1 MLTLIRNGRLYA
13 PDEIGKRDILIA
25 AGKIIKI
32 AENIVAPQSLEV
44 QTVDAA
50 GKIITPGFI
59 DLHVHITGGG
69 GEGGPATRVPEIQL
83 SRITRAGV
91 TTVLGVLGTDDVTRH
106 PESLLAKA
114 IALEKEG
121 ITAYILIGSYQFP
134 PATIT
139 GSVRKDIALIPHVL
153 GVGEVALSDH
163 RSSQPAFEDIARL
176 VAAARVGGMIGGKP
190 GIVQFHM
197 GSGQKGLDFLF
208 RLVEET
214 EIPIGHFF
222 RPILPDRRHCLSNAC
237 VLRRWVETWISRLP
251 ASGSIGRSAP
261 GKLSG
266 NSDPPG
272 LPSEQIT
279 LSSDSNGSMP
289 IFNENGSLAGLAVE
303 ALKICLTNFDGWSRK
318 KIFPSRIF

>member
-134 PATIT
+134 
-139 GSVRKDIALIPHVL
+139 
-153 GVGEVALSDH
+153 
-163 RSSQPAFEDIARL
+163 
-176 VAAARVGGMIGGKP
+176 
-190 GIVQFHM
+190 
-197 GSGQKGLDFLF
+197 
-208 RLVEET
+208 
-214 EIPIGHFF
+214 
-222 RPILPDRRHCLSNAC
+222 
-237 VLRRWVETWISRLP
+237 RLP
-251 ASGSIGRSAP
+251 
-261 GKLSG
+261 
-266 NSDPPG
+266 
-272 LPSEQIT
+272 LPV
-279 LSSDSNGSMP
+279 P
-289 IFNENGSLAGLAVE
+289 CA
-303 ALKICLTNFDGWSRK
+303 
-318 KIFPSRIF
+318 RISP